1 MRYCLAM
8 STDPKPGEV
17 LTRERCYIAEL
28 LNDAATPEVSVARCR
43 VPPGVCTELHSL
55 NVLET
60 YVIESGHG
68 MLRLGEEPG
77 RTVGPGDRVRI
88 PPGTPQQVTA
98 LGDVDLVFLCVCLPR
113 FTPGAYTPLE

>member
-17 LTRERCYIAEL
+17 LTRERCFIAEL

-43 VPPGVCTELHSL
+43 VPHGVTTERHSL
-55 NVLET
+55 GVLEI
-60 YVIESGHG
+60 YVIESGCG
-68 MLRLGEEPG
+68 VLRLGDQPG
-77 RTVGPGDRVRI
+77 RNVGPGDSIRI

-98 LGDVDLVFLCVCLPR
+98 LGDADLVFLCICQPR
-113 FTPGAYTPLE
+113 FTPGCYAPLE